1 MRRNSDKKLLC
12 DKNVIEMVNDSP
24 TNRKR
29 ILFIFIIDLYYNK
42 EYIFNDQQKLKIST
56 QLQSKQLAWFF
67 ML

>member
-12 DKNVIEMVNDSP
+12 EKNVIEMVNDSP

-29 ILFIFIIDLYYNK
+29 ILLIFIIDLYYNK

-56 QLQSKQLAWFF
+56 QLQSNQLARFL